1 MMKKLAIAIATASTL
16 SAASLA
22 QAEAFDT
29 AVGELDVSMTATLAT
44 DYIWR
49 GQSQTAGVGA
59 VQGSLDI
66 GHESGLYVGAWASN
80 IDADAFGGSSVEID
94 YYVGYGADIT
104 DNISYDLS
112 WNTYT
117 YPGAGGNLDNV
128 DEWILGFGVYGV
140 DLAVKYAYDPSSALY
155 YSAGYGFDLP
165 AGFGLGFHVG
175 YADTKDELNAPTDTS
190 ENYTDW
196 AITVS
201 KEILGLDT
209 ALMYSDT
216 NIKSSTCDAWYGKS
230 SYCSSNFTLSVSKSF

>member
-16 SAASLA
+16 ATASLA
-22 QAEAFDT
+22 QAESFDT
-29 AVGELDVSMTATLAT
+29 AIGEMDVSMSATLAT

-49 GQSQTAGVGA
+49 GQSQTAGAGA

-66 GHESGLYVGAWASN
+66 GHESGVYIGAWASN

-94 YYVGYGADIT
+94 YYIGYGADLT

-117 YPGAGGNLDNV
+117 YPGASGLNV
-128 DEWILGFGVYGV
+128 DEWVLGLGVYGV

-165 AGFGLGFHVG
+165 WDMGLGFHVG
-175 YADTKDELNAPTDTS
+175 YADTKDALNAPTDND

-196 AITVS
+196 AVTLS
-201 KEILGLDT
+201 KTILGLDT

-216 NIKSSTCDAWYGKS
+216 NLKGSTCSAWYGKS
-230 SYCSSNFTLSVSKSF
+230 SYCDANVTFSVSKSF